1 MALNLAW
8 TMAHEC
14 GLRVALVDFDLTF
27 GSIALALDIEQG
39 RGFRDALESPGRID
53 GLFIERAMVRVGQGL
68 FVLAAEESFDAHHT
82 WDEGAVA
89 RLLRRLK
96 GDFDALVVD
105 LPRAMGQA
113 MPVIGE
119 TDTLVVVSDLTLAG
133 ARESLR
139 LLELAAGV
147 APGARVRIA
156 INRVRGGA
164 RLELELRQF
173 ERVLGRKVDA
183 RLPFDPKAAA
193 QSANAGKTIVET
205 SRRGRL
211 GRALGEL
218 GGALA
223 GTGGSQG
230 CAGLGPIPRQG
241 RLMFGRR
248 DSAIADAARKDS
260 ACRRAGAAVTS
271 LAALK
276 RTPTRSRAGGR
287 SAVVAID
294 SAVASALDA
303 TRALIDERL
312 TTGDA
317 AGRSRGELARRLGE
331 LLDEALVGMGRALD
345 TKARRDA
352 ITVLLNELLDRVGGE
367 AGPGPAA
374 ALVSTDTVAASRD
387 SVEVAKRKVQPIL
400 MTADLSCQGRHTCAR
415 GPRRPDRGRGGRDSG
430 RGAHAAQRARA
441 ARPDHD
447 AVERHARPGAVG
459 TVARR

>member
-1 MALNLAW
+1 MSAPAMETSARAMEIPVPAPTRAPFLGFTVDAETRSTLLALAGDRGWPAECVRDGCVPEATAQLAGAATPETLVVDIGTDGSPFEDLSVLADACDAGTRVVVLGEVNDVALFRRLRALGVEDYLLKPVTREVLGAALRQSASARASEGADDGRLIAVMGACGGAGASTVALNLAW

-14 GLRVALVDFDLTF
+14 GLRVALVDFDLGF
-27 GSIALALDIEQG
+27 GSIALALDIEPG

-68 FVLAAEESFDAHHT
+68 FVLAAEESFDAPHT

-119 TDTLVVVSDLTLAG
+119 ADTLVVVSDLTLAG
-133 ARESLR
+133 ARDSLR

-223 GTGGSQG
+223 GTG
-230 CAGLGPIPRQG
+230 APKVAPVW
-241 RLMFGRR
+241 
-248 DSAIADAARKDS
+248 ARF
-260 ACRRAGAAVTS
+260 
-271 LAALK
+271 L
-276 RTPTRSRAGGR
+276 
-287 SAVVAID
+287 
-294 SAVASALDA
+294 
-303 TRALIDERL
+303 
-312 TTGDA
+312 
-317 AGRSRGELARRLGE
+317 
-331 LLDEALVGMGRALD
+331 
-345 TKARRDA
+345 
-352 ITVLLNELLDRVGGE
+352 
-367 AGPGPAA
+367 
-374 ALVSTDTVAASRD
+374 
-387 SVEVAKRKVQPIL
+387 
-400 MTADLSCQGRHTCAR
+400 
-415 GPRRPDRGRGGRDSG
+415 G
-430 RGAHAAQRARA
+430 RGA
-441 ARPDHD
+441 
-447 AVERHARPGAVG
+447 
-459 TVARR
+459 